1 MGFPASHL
9 EGQATGLLGE
19 VNGVGVNGRRTDTSQ
34 PSPLEEGWLGQSQMV
49 MEDKAGGD
57 KHDPAAGQTVECPDG
72 QGGCRDT

>member
-19 VNGVGVNGRRTDTSQ
+19 VDGVGVNGRRTDTSQ
-34 PSPLEEGWLGQSQMV
+34 PSPLEKGWLGQGQMV
-49 MEDKAGGD
+49 VEDEAGGH

-72 QGGCRDT
+72 QGGRRDA